1 MRVLDGLADQRAR
14 SAPRKRLLHEQMT
27 VRGLSLQ
34 RNKQMPGLYL
44 PGIERN
50 ATRTEGRA
58 RHPPGGGRD
67 LVGGPERVHA
77 AHSLATVTS
86 SKGST
91 RSPTICPCS
100 CPLPAISTT
109 SRAPASAMAAAIAS
123 RRPPI
128 STASGTPA
136 RTSARIA
143 AARSEEHTSE
153 LQSLMRI
160 SYAVFCLTKKIIQ
173 QPCSHHTHKC

>member
-77 AHSLATVTS
+77 AHS
-86 SKGST
+86 
-91 RSPTICPCS
+91 
-100 CPLPAISTT
+100 
-109 SRAPASAMAAAIAS
+109 
-123 RRPPI
+123 
-128 STASGTPA
+128 
-136 RTSARIA
+136 
-143 AARSEEHTSE
+143 RSEERRVGKECVSTCRSRW
-153 LQSLMRI
+153 S
-160 SYAVFCLTKKIIQ
+160 
-173 QPCSHHTHKC
+173 P

>member
-27 VRGLSLQ
+27 VCGLSLQ

-77 AHSLATVTS
+77 AHSPATRTS
-86 SKGST
+86 QKGST
-91 RSPTICPCS
+91 RPPTHCPLS
-100 CPLPAISTT
+100 CPFPATRTT
-109 SRAPASAMAAAIAS
+109 HT
-123 RRPPI
+123 PPPPPPQG
-128 STASGTPA
+128 ATP
-136 RTSARIA
+136 
-143 AARSEEHTSE
+143 
-153 LQSLMRI
+153 
-160 SYAVFCLTKKIIQ
+160 
-173 QPCSHHTHKC
+173 P